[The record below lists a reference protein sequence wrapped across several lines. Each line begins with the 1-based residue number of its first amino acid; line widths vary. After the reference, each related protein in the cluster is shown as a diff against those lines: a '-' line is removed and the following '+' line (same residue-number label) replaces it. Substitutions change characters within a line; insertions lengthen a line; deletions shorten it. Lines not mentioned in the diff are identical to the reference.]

1 MDGPDF
7 FGVIT
12 GILSVFTFAVAF
24 SRWASPHRR
33 LGVIDELMGK
43 VCVLT
48 ATIREEDR
56 FLDGGDIFMR
66 HAQRRVYMCVFVHHT
81 RVSL

>member
-1 MDGPDF
+1 MDGPDI

-12 GILSVFTFAVAF
+12 GILSLFTVAVAL

-33 LGVIDELMGK
+33 LRVIDELMGK

-56 FLDGGDIFMR
+56 FFDGSNIFVR
-66 HAQRRVYMCVFVHHT
+66 HAQQRMYMCVVVNRT